1 VVLFD
6 TLLDRYSR
14 DEIRLVVAHEL
25 AHVRHRDVPRS
36 VLYAG
41 IVAPTGALAVQRLSW
56 ALSEERGSP
65 AALAGIAL
73 AAAMVAVPLGMLG
86 NRLSRAVERRAD
98 QFSLELAGAPD
109 AFVSFERRIAVQN
122 IADLE
127 PPRWLTALM
136 ASHPPTIERI
146 GAAVAFS
153 RASVAAQPAQSA

>member
-1 VVLFD
+1 
-6 TLLDRYSR
+6 
-14 DEIRLVVAHEL
+14 
-25 AHVRHRDVPRS
+25 
-36 VLYAG
+36 
-41 IVAPTGALAVQRLSW
+41 
-56 ALSEERGSP
+56 
-65 AALAGIAL
+65 
-73 AAAMVAVPLGMLG
+73 MLG

-98 QFSLELAGAPD
+98 QFSLELAGVPD

-153 RASVAAQPAQSA
+153 RASVAAQPVEPLEPV